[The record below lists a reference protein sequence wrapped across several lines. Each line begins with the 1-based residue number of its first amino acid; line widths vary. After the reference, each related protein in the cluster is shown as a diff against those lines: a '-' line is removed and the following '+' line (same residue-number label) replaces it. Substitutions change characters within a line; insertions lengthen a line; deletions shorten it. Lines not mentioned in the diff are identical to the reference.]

1 MAQAD
6 WQFVA
11 GPYSATYGG
20 TTIGTTKE
28 GFKIRIEYQER
39 PIMVDEY
46 GLGDVDS
53 LQAGVRIFV
62 DLDYVEYTRIKGA
75 LNAQFSSEGD
85 IYANVGKLLTKLG
98 GELVLTPIVRT
109 LNNDVWTFH
118 KAIIV
123 DNVPVLLSSAL
134 REGPVTFRVYVAYGT
149 GVSIGSVGKYYT
161 KS

>member
-6 WQFVA
+6 WEFVA
-11 GPYSATYGG
+11 GAYSATYGG

-39 PIMVDEY
+39 PIQVDEY
-46 GLGDVDS
+46 GLGEVDS
-53 LQAGVRIFV
+53 LQAGVRVFV
-62 DLDYVEYTRIKGA
+62 DLDYVEYGRIKGA
-75 LNAQFSSEGD
+75 LNAQFSTEGD
-85 IYANVGKLLTKLG
+85 IYGNVGKLLSKLG
-98 GELVLTPIVRT
+98 GALILTPIIRT
-109 LNNDVWTFH
+109 NNNDTWTFH

-134 REGPVTFRVYVAYGT
+134 REGPVTFRVYVARGT
-149 GVSIGSVGKYYT
+149 GISNTGVYYT